1 MTINRYRSPTHFSTR
16 WPDSKHVGDPST
28 VAAFDEDGLPI
39 YIDQDELGGGGGT
52 AGGGG
57 PDGTVTITE
66 DTVLD
71 EATHGSKLLI
81 VNNEEPITI
90 TLPEF
95 TTANSF
101 IYIKKRSSS
110 DYPIVIVP
118 YDGATLDDTSESI
131 TIETQFVSLHIFY
144 SSVDTFYI
152 L

>member
-16 WPDSKHVGDPST
+16 WPDSKHIGDAST
-28 VAAFDEDGLPI
+28 LAAFDENGLPI
-39 YIDQDELGGGGGT
+39 YIDQDEFGGGG
-52 AGGGG
+52 GGGG

-66 DTVLD
+66 DTILD
-71 EATHGSKLLI
+71 EETHGNKLLI

-90 TLPEF
+90 MLPEF
-95 TTANSF
+95 TNANSF

-110 DYPIVIVP
+110 DYPIVILP
-118 YDGATLDDTSESI
+118 YEGATLDDTSDGVI
-131 TIETQFVSLHIFY
+131 IETQFITLHVFY